1 MAQLAVPTKQ
11 PIPPNLVD
19 HSEDTLKDFTRELD
33 HEVGSIG
40 LSVATLVDVENLLG
54 HLVESMNEAAYKGEQ
69 MDYFNEHHTKIR
81 VYWNLIR
88 HTVNE
93 LSTDYEKIEMIKD
106 GIFQEV
112 VKKRIHK

>member
-1 MAQLAVPTKQ
+1 MILEPLK
-11 PIPPNLVD
+11 NL
-19 HSEDTLKDFTRELD
+19 TRELD

-54 HLVESMNEAAYKGEQ
+54 HLVESMNEAAYKGDQ
-69 MDYFNEHHTKIR
+69 MAYFNEHHTKVR

-93 LSTDYEKIEMIKD
+93 LSAEYEKVEKIKD
-106 GIFQEV
+106 GLFDEV
-112 VKKRIHK
+112 VKRKNGEQ

>member
-1 MAQLAVPTKQ
+1 MEPLK
-11 PIPPNLVD
+11 NL
-19 HSEDTLKDFTRELD
+19 TRELD

-69 MDYFNEHHTKIR
+69 MAYFNEHHTKVR

-93 LSTDYEKIEMIKD
+93 LSTEYEKVEKIKD
-106 GIFQEV
+106 GLFNEV
-112 VKKRIHK
+112 VKNGEKRQ

>member
-1 MAQLAVPTKQ
+1 MDQLAVANHSKD
-11 PIPPNLVD
+11 NL
-19 HSEDTLKDFTRELD
+19 KGFTRELD

-54 HLVESMNEAAYKGEQ
+54 NLVESMNEAAYKGEQ
-69 MDYFNEHHTKIR
+69 MAYFNEHHTKIR

-93 LSTDYEKIEMIKD
+93 LSAEYEKVEKIKD
-106 GIFQEV
+106 GLFNEV
-112 VKKRIHK
+112 VKRSNEKRQ

>member
-1 MAQLAVPTKQ
+1 MEPLK
-11 PIPPNLVD
+11 NL
-19 HSEDTLKDFTRELD
+19 TRELD

-69 MDYFNEHHTKIR
+69 MAYFNEHHTKVR
-81 VYWNLIR
+81 VYWNLIH

-93 LSTDYEKIEMIKD
+93 LSADYDKVEKIKD
-106 GIFQEV
+106 GLFDTV
-112 VKKRIHK
+112 VKRSNEKQ